1 MHFKLIFLLFLVVS
15 KLSDCELNYER
26 YRRSVPESSAK
37 TDVKYNPIYIEKP
50 RADLKNPSDDV
61 IKNVLFRFMCLDEK
75 LDLLGLYKDVWNC
88 EMIKEIRISR
98 ENTFECSNSYIK
110 VQYNAKHPDPAA
122 SAAKLTTVK
131 KEVTGYLTPDYG
143 EFEQEQSYSDCKHIR
158 R

>member
-1 MHFKLIFLLFLVVS
+1 MHLKLIFLILLVLT

-26 YRRSVPESSAK
+26 YRRSAPESPIK
-37 TDVKYNPIYIEKP
+37 KDVKYNPIYIEKAEP
-50 RADLKNPSDDV
+50 DLKSQTDDD

-75 LDLLGLYKDVWNC
+75 LDLLGLYKDMWNC
-88 EMIKEIRISR
+88 EMIKEIKISR

-110 VQYNAKHPDPAA
+110 VQYKARHPDPAA

-143 EFEQEQSYSDCKHIR
+143 EFEQEQSYSDCIHIR